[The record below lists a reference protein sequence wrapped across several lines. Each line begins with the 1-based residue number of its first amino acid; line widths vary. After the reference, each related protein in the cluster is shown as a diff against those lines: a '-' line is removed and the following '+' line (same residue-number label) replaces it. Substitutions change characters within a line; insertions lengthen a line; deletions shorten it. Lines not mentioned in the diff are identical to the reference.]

1 MKGRRIC
8 LGKKKLT
15 IKQNKTKKMAYKKGP
30 ATFMKGQTK
39 NKAVGYMA
47 QGSAFHLDPD
57 PEKKAEQLTK
67 KQKFQ
72 AAGAAL
78 GEDVS
83 FTLKTFEDDGQ
94 SFDPRSGRVISE
106 IKSKLKKQKPEIYK
120 DLYGE

>member
-1 MKGRRIC
+1 
-8 LGKKKLT
+8 
-15 IKQNKTKKMAYKKGP
+15 MAYKKGP

-94 SFDPRSGRVISE
+94 SFDPRSGRYINE
-106 IKSKLKKQKPEIYK
+106 IKSKLKNKKPEVYK
-120 DLYGE
+120 DLYGG

>member
-1 MKGRRIC
+1 
-8 LGKKKLT
+8 
-15 IKQNKTKKMAYKKGP
+15 MAYKKGP
-30 ATFMKGQTK
+30 VGHMKSSTE

-47 QGSAFHLDPD
+47 EGSAAYMEAMGSATQMSPYKMDDPD
-57 PEKKAEQLTK
+57 PKKKAEQLTN

-106 IKSKLKKQKPEIYK
+106 IKSKLKKQKPEVYK
-120 DLYGE
+120 NLYGK